1 METPD
6 RMAEHR
12 FRISRRGRAA
22 GVEEQVMHDGVGD
35 RRSFLKSAMAF
46 GLAAPLGGLA
56 GELAA
61 AAPRIER
68 LGIERLGAMFL
79 VDGWVLTRAD
89 VEMLFPHAL

>member
-12 FRISRRGRAA
+12 FRIARRGRAA

-68 LGIERLGAMFL
+68 LGAMFL